1 MNKQEQLKKQI
12 EEYDNIFEKRKQK
25 RVIITFLGLSVAFY
39 ILGIILGDF
48 HNITEYLMYLIL
60 APVIAVIYMFVNTLI
75 FLPLNTKAIDEAVFM
90 EHLKTE
96 LRLLER
102 EQE

>member
-1 MNKQEQLKKQI
+1 MDKQEQLKKQI
-12 EEYDNIFEKRKQK
+12 AEYDNIFEKRKQK

-39 ILGIILGDF
+39 ILGIILGEF
-48 HNITEYLMYLIL
+48 QNITEYLMGLIL

-96 LRLLER
+96 LHLLEK